1 MYAQAAAA
9 AEAATQVSS
18 LCNRHFK
25 YAFISFYF
33 QFLGVGLP
41 IFSSDQEFI
50 GSKIFYSMIRITY
63 KKNTH
68 KDRLDIRSVNILSN
82 IYLS

>member
-1 MYAQAAAA
+1 MGID
-9 AEAATQVSS
+9 EKV
-18 LCNRHFK
+18 NFK